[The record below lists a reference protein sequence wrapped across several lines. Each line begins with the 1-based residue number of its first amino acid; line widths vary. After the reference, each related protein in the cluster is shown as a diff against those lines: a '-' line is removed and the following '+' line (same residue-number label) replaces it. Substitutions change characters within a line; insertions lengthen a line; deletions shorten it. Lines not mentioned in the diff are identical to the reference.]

1 MTKKS
6 LALALLVLGALV
18 TLAPQAAPAAAQAEV
33 SSRKDIHVAPG
44 ETQDK
49 IFSLGGHVLIEG
61 KVREDVMVIGGTIT
75 ISGEAG
81 QSVVGIG
88 SRILVKSTAVIGED
102 LAALGGTLEKEPGCT
117 IGGDTIYFQTRELG
131 DKLFGKGDG
140 LFQGLFSFSLI
151 PIIVVI
157 KLVIIFLWLIAAVM
171 GAAIFPKPIAFAA
184 GEIRKSFW
192 PALGTGIVAIIVFTM
207 LVIMAAL
214 LSFILIGIPIALA
227 LGVAGFIVKVF
238 GRLAVFYFLGE
249 GLLRALGSKR
259 IAVMGAVLLGLFVF
273 SLATFVPVLG
283 FLFGFVMNALGW
295 GIAIRTKFG
304 SRENWFQ
311 KKPAC

>member
-1 MTKKS
+1 MMKKS
-6 LALALLVLGALV
+6 LALALFGLFVLA
-18 TLAPQAAPAAAQAEV
+18 TLAVPTPARAEV

-44 ETQDK
+44 EIQDK
-49 IFSLGGHVLIEG
+49 IFSLGGNVLIEG
-61 KVREDVMVIGGTIT
+61 KVRDDVMVVGGSIT

-88 SRILVKSTAVIGED
+88 SRIVVKSTAVIGDD

-117 IGGDTIYFQTRELG
+117 IGGDTIYVQTRELG
-131 DKLFGKGDG
+131 NEFFKGG
-140 LFQGLFSFSLI
+140 LFQGVFSLSLI
-151 PIIVVI
+151 PIIVVV

-171 GAAIFPKPIAFAA
+171 GAALFPKPIAFAS

-192 PALGTGIVAIIVFTM
+192 PALGTGLVAIIVFTM
-207 LVIMAAL
+207 LVIFAAL
-214 LSFILIGIPIALA
+214 LSIILIGIPIALA
-227 LGVAGFIVKVF
+227 LGAAGFIVKVF
-238 GRLAVFYFLGE
+238 GRLAVFHFLGVSA
-249 GLLRALGSKR
+249 LRAVGSR
-259 IAVMGAVLLGLFVF
+259 NMSTMGAVLAGLLLF
-273 SLATFVPVLG
+273 SLAGFVPILG
-283 FLFGFVMNALGW
+283 FFFGFVMNALGW

>member
-6 LALALLVLGALV
+6 LTFALLALLA
-18 TLAPQAAPAAAQAEV
+18 AAPLALPARAHAEIGAN
-33 SSRKDIHVAPG
+33 KDIHVAAG
-44 ETQDK
+44 KTQDK
-49 IFSLGGHVLIEG
+49 IFSLGGHVFIEG
-61 KVREDVMVIGGTIT
+61 TVREDVFVIGGSLT
-75 ISGEAG
+75 ISGEVG

-88 SRILVKSTAVIGED
+88 SHVVVKATAKIGED

-117 IGGDTIYFQTRELG
+117 IGGDTIYFETRELG
-131 DKLFGKGDG
+131 DKLFKDG
-140 LFQGLFSFSLI
+140 LFQGVFSLSLI

-157 KLVIIFLWLIAAVM
+157 KLVIIFLWLIAA
-171 GAAIFPKPIAFAA
+171 AIGIALFPKPIAFAA

-192 PALGTGIVAIIVFTM
+192 PALGTGIVAILVFTM
-207 LVIMAAL
+207 LVFFAAL

-227 LGVAGFIVKVF
+227 LGVAGFLVKVF
-238 GRLAVFYFLGE
+238 GRLAVFYFLGA
-249 GLLRALGSKR
+249 GLLKALGSKR
-259 IAVMGAVLLGLFVF
+259 ISAMGAVLFGLLVF

-283 FLFGFVMNALGW
+283 FLFSFVMNAVGW

-304 SRENWFQ
+304 SMENWFQ